1 MASKN
6 TLDFIIIGAQKGGT
20 TSLFKY
26 MEPHPQIYMPPE
38 KECPYFNHEER
49 ISRGW
54 EWYISEFFDEAPED
68 KLWGKATPHYMGDP
82 RVPGRI
88 KDQLP
93 SIKLIALLR
102 NPIERAYSHY
112 MMNVRRSREARSFED
127 AVLQLL
133 QDSALEEARD
143 QPTETN
149 SYLIRGEYGRL
160 LGLYYELFPPDQ
172 ILTVFTEELE
182 SDPDRILKQ
191 AFCFL
196 GVEPHFIPPNLGTFY
211 HKGGVK
217 RRLPWVD
224 RLRRAH
230 FARSAWRTV
239 APKYRRRLMYWFEQW
254 NVVPEGIRPIQPSIR
269 RTLADFYKDDIDRLS
284 ALIGRDIRWS
294 DWV

>member
-1 MASKN
+1 MASKK
-6 TLDFIIIGAQKGGT
+6 TLDFIIIGAQKAGT

-26 MEPHPQIYMPPE
+26 MAPHPQIYMPPE
-38 KECPYFNHEER
+38 KECPYFNDDER

-54 EWYISEFFDEAPED
+54 EWYVREFFDEAPED
-68 KLWGKATPHYMGDP
+68 TLWGKATPHYMGDF

-88 KDQLP
+88 KAHSP

-133 QDSALEEARD
+133 RDTALDEARE

-149 SYLIRGEYGRL
+149 SYLIKGEYGRL
-160 LGLYYELFPPDQ
+160 LALYYELFPADQ

-182 SDPDRILKQ
+182 SLPEVVLHR
-191 AFCFL
+191 AFSFL
-196 GVEPHFIPPNLGTFY
+196 AVEPDFVPANLGIVY

-224 RLRRAH
+224 RIRSAH

-239 APKYRRRLMYWFEQW
+239 APKYRRRFMYWFEQW
-254 NVVPEGIRPIQPSIR
+254 NVIPEEIRPIHPSLRQIL
-269 RTLADFYKDDIDRLS
+269 TDHYQDDIARLS
-284 ALIGRDIRWS
+284 ALIGRSTPWA